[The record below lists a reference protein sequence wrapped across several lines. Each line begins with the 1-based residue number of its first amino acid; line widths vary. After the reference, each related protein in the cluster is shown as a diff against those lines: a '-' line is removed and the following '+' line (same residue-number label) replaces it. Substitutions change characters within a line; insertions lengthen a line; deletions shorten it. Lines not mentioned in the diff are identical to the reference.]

1 MIKNQEFMF
10 SVAPMMEWTDSLC
23 RQFHRVLTRRSRLY
37 TEMVAAAAI
46 VHGPYRRLL
55 AFEAIEQP
63 LALQIGGAEPSELAT
78 AARIGEESGFCEINL
93 NIGCPS
99 DRVRQ
104 GRFGA
109 CLMREPRLVGD
120 CIAAMKAAV
129 SVPVTMKCRIGVD
142 EQDTEQALDRLA
154 DEAVS
159 AGVDAV
165 IVHARKAW
173 LNGLSPKENREIPPL
188 DRDRV
193 YRLKKRLPSL
203 TIVLNGGIRD
213 IDEAKAHLGNVDG
226 VMLGRAAYQN
236 PAILLRVDAELFGV
250 RPPVEDAVEAV
261 RAMRPLVSRLAR
273 QGIPINR
280 LTRHM
285 LGVFSG
291 APGARA
297 FRRILATEAG
307 RPGTG
312 AELLDR
318 ALGCITR
325 QEALIREAAA

>member
-1 MIKNQEFMF
+1 MIVDQEFRF

-23 RQFHRVLTRRSRLY
+23 RQFHRVLTRRARLY

-46 VHGPYRRLL
+46 LRGPYRRLL
-55 AFEAIEQP
+55 AFEPIEQP
-63 LALQIGGAEPSELAT
+63 LALQIGGAEPSELAA

-129 SVPVTMKCRIGVD
+129 SIPVTMKCRIGVD
-142 EQDTEQALDRLA
+142 EQDAEEALDRLA

-159 AGVDAV
+159 AGIDAA

-173 LNGLSPKENREIPPL
+173 LEGLSPKENREIPPL
-188 DRDRV
+188 DYGRV

-203 TIVLNGGIRD
+203 PVVLNGGIRHLG
-213 IDEAKAHLGNVDG
+213 EAKAHLGDVDG

-236 PAILLRVDAELFGV
+236 PAILLRVDPELFGV
-250 RPPVEDAVEAV
+250 KAPVEDAVEAV
-261 RAMRPLVSRLAR
+261 QATRPLMSRLAR
-273 QGIPINR
+273 RGIPVNR

-285 LGVFSG
+285 LGIFSG

-297 FRRILATEAG
+297 FRRVLATEAG

-318 ALGCITR
+318 ALGCVTR
-325 QEALIREAAA
+325 QEAPIHAAAA